1 EPPTY
6 ERDIRP
12 LLARRCTV
20 CHNPKKLNDPD
31 VSAGLALDTFEA
43 ALAGTK
49 DHKVVVAGKAA
60 ESELFR
66 RLSDEDEDRRMPLL
80 DKPLSAPQAELIG
93 RWIDAGAPRG
103 EATAA
108 EPASPA
114 RTRRRIVRSLA

>member
-1 EPPTY
+1 MTRRFLLGGPLAMLLVVAAPCPGDEPPTY

-12 LLARRCTV
+12 LLAQRCTV

-31 VSAGLALDTFEA
+31 ISAGLALHTYDG

-60 ESELFR
+60 ERELFR

-80 DKPLSAPQAELIG
+80 
-93 RWIDAGAPRG
+93 
-103 EATAA
+103 
-108 EPASPA
+108 
-114 RTRRRIVRSLA
+114 